1 MAKVR
6 CPNCTAQYAVPDVK
20 LGKRARCAR
29 CQQSFVLSI
38 EEGDPIPLA
47 ADLLA
52 GLGRGETVAAPAPEG
67 DLAEAVPV
75 SLGYAKAER
84 PSDGSA
90 PSLGA
95 SLKSYVRALAAAP
108 RMFTR
113 LGNVITFIVVFVLV
127 ALQVPAAMAPCFGL
141 IAMLILNGWYMA
153 YLLNVAVGAA
163 NGEEDLPDLTLTE
176 GFWEG
181 IVLPLLKFL
190 VVSLVAALPMIAAM
204 AYCTATNLASAEEAF
219 VAALML
225 MTLKFEALL
234 ALNPAVTMVVV
245 PAVVAGQVMLPMLLL
260 TVAVGGI
267 GALVRVDL
275 MLTTIMNTLPAYL
288 VVLLVYGVSA
298 ALPPLL
304 QAPLETAED
313 MELTLRL
320 LVIPIAIMLVEVAAS
335 IISMRA
341 IGLYYLHFKQ
351 RFAFAWG

>member
-6 CPNCTAQYAVPDVK
+6 CPNCSSQYAVPDAK
-20 LGKRARCAR
+20 LGKRARCPR
-29 CQQSFVLSI
+29 CQQSFVLSM
-38 EEGDPIPLA
+38 GGPDAIPLA
-47 ADLLA
+47 ADILA
-52 GLGRGETVAAPAPEG
+52 GLGRGEAVAAPPAGHVP
-67 DLAEAVPV
+67 EAVPV
-75 SLGYAKAER
+75 SMGYAKAER
-84 PSDGSA
+84 PIDAAA

-95 SLKSYVRALAAAP
+95 SLKSYARAVAATP
-108 RMFTR
+108 LMFTR
-113 LGNVITFIVVFVLV
+113 LGNVVTLIVVFILV
-127 ALQVPAAMAPCFGL
+127 GLQVPAAMAPCFGL
-141 IAMLILNGWYMA
+141 IAMLILSGWYLA
-153 YLLNVAVGAA
+153 YLLNVVVGAA
-163 NGEEDLPDLTLTE
+163 NGEDDLPDLTLTE

-190 VVSLVAALPMIAAM
+190 VVSLVAALPMIAVM
-204 AYCTATNLASAEEAF
+204 VYCAAANLASAEEAL

-234 ALNPAVTMVVV
+234 GLNPAVTMMVV

-275 MLTTIMNTLPAYL
+275 MLLTIMNTLPAYL

-298 ALPPLL
+298 ALPTLL
-304 QAPLETAED
+304 QALLETAED

-320 LVIPIAIMLVEVAAS
+320 LVIPLAIMMVEVATS
-335 IISMRA
+335 IVSMRA
-341 IGLYYLHFKQ
+341 IGLYYLHFKH